1 MWFSK
6 IQTRVSIST
15 TKSMKATNHT
25 RARQRNHIINSAYR
39 NEFYRKCDCFC
50 LAKYAEFL
58 PLFEVLH
65 EVSFE
70 VFKFDFLEHLSHQ
83 KAQKTNVILL

>member
-1 MWFSK
+1 M
-6 IQTRVSIST
+6 
-15 TKSMKATNHT
+15 
-25 RARQRNHIINSAYR
+25 INSAYR
-39 NEFYRKCDCFC
+39 NEFYRKCGCFC

-70 VFKFDFLEHLSHQ
+70 VFKFDLLEHLSHQ